1 MARKIIILQ
10 QIGEPADYRVAFW
23 LDVPAARQ
31 AFYANPTAESAVIG
45 ATAPEIAAIR
55 AGQVMEVVRDFPRD
69 NGVTNAQLRSALE
82 AAHTQLHARLVSNN
96 IWNRYGTSWDGA
108 AWTAVT
114 VA

>member
-1 MARKIIILQ
+1 MARKIIILE

-31 AFYANPTAESAVIG
+31 SFYANPTASSAVIG

-55 AGQVMEVVRDFPRD
+55 AGQVKEVVRAFPRD
-69 NGVTNAQLRSALE
+69 NGVTNAQLRVALE
-82 AAHTQLHARLVSNN
+82 SAHTQLQARLVADN